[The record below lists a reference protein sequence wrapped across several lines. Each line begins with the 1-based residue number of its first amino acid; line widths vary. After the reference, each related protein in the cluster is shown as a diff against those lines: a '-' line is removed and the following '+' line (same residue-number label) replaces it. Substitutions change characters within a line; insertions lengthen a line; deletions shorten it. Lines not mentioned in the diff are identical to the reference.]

1 MIHTACGHS
10 NRFQKE
16 IFDIIMSYLR
26 LGDIHAISM
35 TSDQFW
41 QDISDYTMRI
51 SMLRVNHVDVSSQSH
66 LRWSLL
72 TCESIRTIDFSDNSL
87 INFDTIQC
95 LCAVL
100 KECKRTTLE
109 TVILDRCSRV
119 AEREVQTLINSGIPL
134 RRISVIGCDTGLKSI
149 LSAYQKKITLNRLP
163 SWYVGRWHCVRH
175 ESMTGEVHTY
185 YPDGT
190 FEFSREEQSS
200 GYVPSFRAVKFGS
213 DKVLDVKVTY
223 YFLHPWMY
231 SSNNTYPTVRIVRL
245 NDDDMSNVS
254 SDVLE
259 KAEKGKIMMMSAQIN
274 YGRRP
279 SQDVMLPLNPRMI
292 VEGANYE
299 YWILEAQKLPDDK
312 VTLMLRHG
320 SDRRKH
326 SREDRVE
333 WIRID

>member
-1 MIHTACGHS
+1 M
-10 NRFQKE
+10 
-16 IFDIIMSYLR
+16 
-26 LGDIHAISM
+26 ISM

-41 QDISDYTMRI
+41 QDISDYAKRI
-51 SMLRVNHVDVSSQSH
+51 SMLRVNHVDLSSHSD

-100 KECKRTTLE
+100 KQCKRSTLK

-119 AEREVQTLINSGIPL
+119 ADREVQTLINSAIPL
-134 RRISVIGCDTGLKSI
+134 RRISVIGCDTGLKTI
-149 LSAYQKKITLNRLP
+149 LCAYQNKITLNRLP

-175 ESMTGEVHTY
+175 KSMNGEVHTY

-200 GYVPSFRAVKFGS
+200 GYVPSFRAVRFGS
-213 DKVLDVKVTY
+213 DKVLDIKVTY

-231 SSNNTYPTVRIVRL
+231 SSNNTYPTVRIVKL
-245 NDDDMSNVS
+245 DENDMSNVS

-259 KAEKGKIMMMSAQIN
+259 KAEKGKLMMMSAQIN

-292 VEGANYE
+292 VEGANYSIGFWKRE
-299 YWILEAQKLPDDK
+299 KLSDDE
-312 VTLMLRHG
+312 VTMMT
-320 SDRRKH
+320 
-326 SREDRVE
+326 RELFISLQE
-333 WIRID
+333 